1 MKKKSLID
9 GGNRMRK
16 REQEEGLANVGRKV
30 APGEEMNDN
39 TRSRDP
45 GLQRYW
51 IPAIL
56 FRLGWRAQMSCLGVA
71 VAEK

>member
-1 MKKKSLID
+1 MRRGL
-9 GGNRMRK
+9 GNC
-16 REQEEGLANVGRKV
+16 GKV

-39 TRSRDP
+39 TRSRDCY
-45 GLQRYW
+45 LQRYW

-56 FRLGWRAQMSCLGVA
+56 QAGVAAQMSCLGVA